1 MIDLLLWQ
9 WTVTANIHTVFFTGR
24 HAITSSTNLNGN
36 LSGAVILWN
45 TDAIKGHH
53 GRETVDADLFAV
65 SLTSSV
71 LLAESTDN
79 VRLLA
84 GTAFPF
90 LNAPAI
96 QSDG

>member
-1 MIDLLLWQ
+1 MINLQLWQ
-9 WTVTANIHTVFFTGR
+9 RTVAANRHTVIFTGR

-36 LSGAVILWN
+36 LSGAVLLSN
-45 TDAIKGHH
+45 ADAIEGHH
-53 GRETVDADLFAV
+53 GREAVDADLFAV